1 MTAPSP
7 LQWLDP
13 NNPLLAGGPVTLE
26 CGTVAKPGEP
36 VVVGVTMRTDSA
48 TVTGFI
54 TPAQLE
60 EWAGL
65 LCGLRGSLGAGGTK
79 LAAATMADVAR
90 LDPTIS
96 GSVKPLH

>member
-1 MTAPSP
+1 VTAPDS
-7 LQWLDP
+7 LRWLDP
-13 NNPLLAGGPVTLE
+13 NNRLLAGGPVTLE

-36 VVVGVTMRTDSA
+36 LVVGVTMRTDSA

-54 TPAQLE
+54 TPAQLN
-60 EWAGL
+60 EWADYL
-65 LCGLRGSLGAGGTK
+65 AQACAALDGSPRLE
-79 LAAATMADVAR
+79 AATMADLAR